1 MWIIKKLYAIWLS
14 LLELLLGIDL
24 AKKFDTKFRFHKSL
38 NLKNPQTLSDKVTYL
53 ELHKQSPLAA
63 RCTDKYAVREYVKS
77 KGLEDILIPVY
88 GGPWSSADEI
98 DFDSLTYPCILKATH
113 GCKMNY
119 ILKDKESI
127 NYEECKNELSKWLK
141 VTYGTYSIEPYYK
154 EIPHRIYAEKF
165 IDGID
170 DLIDYKFHCIN
181 GVPEFVLTCS
191 QRQANGDAAMAVT
204 LDLFDMEWNH
214 IPEIVSMGKEVAG
227 TGEVVKPE
235 TFEKMKEVAR
245 VLSQG
250 FEFVRVDLYEIDGD
264 ILFGEMTFSPACC
277 VFPYFSEKFD
287 IEMGKK
293 FKKGGMKCISE

>member
-141 VTYGTYSIEPYYK
+141 VTYGTYSIEPHYK

-235 TFEKMKEVAR
+235 TFEKMKEV
-245 VLSQG
+245 
-250 FEFVRVDLYEIDGD
+250 GD
-264 ILFGEMTFSPACC
+264 VWTEEQ
-277 VFPYFSEKFD
+277 VNNNKR
-287 IEMGKK
+287 KN
-293 FKKGGMKCISE
+293 

>member
-1 MWIIKKLYAIWLS
+1 M
-14 LLELLLGIDL
+14 
-24 AKKFDTKFRFHKSL
+24 
-38 NLKNPQTLSDKVTYL
+38 
-53 ELHKQSPLAA
+53 
-63 RCTDKYAVREYVKS
+63 
-77 KGLEDILIPVY
+77 
-88 GGPWSSADEI
+88 
-98 DFDSLTYPCILKATH
+98 
-113 GCKMNY
+113 
-119 ILKDKESI
+119 
-127 NYEECKNELSKWLK
+127 
-141 VTYGTYSIEPYYK
+141 
-154 EIPHRIYAEKF
+154 
-165 IDGID
+165 
-170 DLIDYKFHCIN
+170 IDYKFHCIN

-204 LDLFDMEWNH
+204 LVLFDMEWNH

-227 TGEVVKPE
+227 TGAVVKPE

-293 FKKGGMKCISE
+293 F